1 MRKGASTGRAGM
13 ETMSLRASW
22 RVCTW
27 TVLSPTLTSTP
38 FHQGM
43 FSVGLS
49 KLSPFHPEMG
59 ITGIWEVTSDLGQH
73 TLHLSLDLVE
83 TGLGVTG
90 LLLVHLVDAH
100 DQLLDAQK
108 LEQQSVL
115 AGLALD
121 DTLLV
126 VALGDGSDE
135 VTISRDHDDGNI
147 GLRGTGDHV
156 LDEILVARGIN
167 DGVVVL
173 GGVELLGLAR
183 NGHTTL
189 TLLLLGVHVE
199 GEGERRL
206 AEASGFLSQLLHLT
220 LGDTTEIEDQTT
232 SGGTLSGIDVTAD
245 GDRNVLLSLVLRHVV
260 AGRTVCKDPM

>member
-1 MRKGASTGRAGM
+1 MVNTFPVQELAAVWVGM
-13 ETMSLRASW
+13 N
-22 RVCTW
+22 
-27 TVLSPTLTSTP
+27 LTSWPGLRVPCSIRPQMTLPTP
-38 FHQGM
+38 LIFKLAERSIKRALRDGNHLVESIM
-43 FSVGLS
+43 ESVHVDGL
-49 KLSPFHPEMG
+49 
-59 ITGIWEVTSDLGQH
+59 VTDLDVDTLPPGHVLGGLEQVVSLPSRDGDHGDLGLNLRLGPADLSQH
-73 TLHLSLDLVE
+73 TLHLGLDLVE

-115 AGLALD
+115 AGLALG

-126 VALGDGSDE
+126 VALGDGGDE

-173 GGVELLGLAR
+173 GGVELLGLER
-183 NGHTTL
+183 NGHTT
-189 TLLLLGVHVE
+189 H
-199 GEGERRL
+199 
-206 AEASGFLSQLLHLT
+206 
-220 LGDTTEIEDQTT
+220 
-232 SGGTLSGIDVTAD
+232 
-245 GDRNVLLSLVLRHVV
+245 
-260 AGRTVCKDPM
+260 